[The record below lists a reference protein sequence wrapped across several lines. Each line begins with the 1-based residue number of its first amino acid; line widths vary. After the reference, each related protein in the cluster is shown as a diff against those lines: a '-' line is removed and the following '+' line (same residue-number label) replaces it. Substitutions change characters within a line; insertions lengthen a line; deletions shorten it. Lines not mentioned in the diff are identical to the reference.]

1 MDFIPKKLSLGIEI
15 MFDLVFLMTLFYC
28 MERVKNYDRRW
39 SIFMV
44 ILGIITILRVLWHPI
59 VLKNIGLMNQALSGG
74 ISIIISGV
82 LIIASGIIGIR
93 KSTLLKDYLNKTGL
107 N

>member
-1 MDFIPKKLSLGIEI
+1 MSHKIDRMRFQPNTISYYLGLLGFLAYIVYITSTMDFIPKKLSLGIEI

-44 ILGIITILRVLWHPI
+44 ILGIITILR
-59 VLKNIGLMNQALSGG
+59 
-74 ISIIISGV
+74 
-82 LIIASGIIGIR
+82 
-93 KSTLLKDYLNKTGL
+93 
-107 N
+107 